1 MMKTKISRKI
11 ISVLISTLMVV
22 TLFSVAAVQPVAA
35 DVVAYSQYDSRWKNW
50 TYGEG
55 TIGGTGCGIL
65 SSVNAINYVSG
76 ISDIPGAV
84 DAIATWAH
92 NINAYNGTWGPSGGS
107 DRTALYPRITA
118 QFGDTYN
125 FQVTNDGTWATVYND
140 TLKSYISQGG
150 HAAIAHVA
158 YGHFIVLAD
167 YDSSD
172 DTFLVLDSAP
182 GDSGNTGNGV
192 AWLSPSQLNSSGN
205 TRMHVDWWCLL
216 ETTGGGGGGEDPGSE
231 VKPYLENGELWLN
244 DCNSMDGFGAV
255 GDTEVFVENDSRG
268 LTSTCMRNS
277 NPNSIGNGVGAM
289 AFYDYSGGNYA
300 DMTPYSYVRFSMWCG
315 IDYRTSDRQQDYFQ
329 VNFVT
334 QVDGSEQDGYNLNIP
349 ASMLRQGWNNDFV
362 FRLSDIGKA
371 VDTADWSKITRM
383 RYTWFNISGGD
394 SVEFNIDN
402 FVAFNAQTPY
412 FVNNELMLTSCDSTD
427 GWWSGSGE
435 MIPEDDSRGKRSM
448 WLKNDESF
456 KDHPAGVGLMAF
468 MDYSSGHRANISYYN
483 RMRFSM
489 WCSIDYAT
497 AGRNNDYFQ
506 VNLVTTAEGGEQDG
520 YNIHIPARAIH
531 QGWNNEFVI
540 DLTSLSKSID
550 AADMTKIDRMR
561 FTWFNMSNGD
571 NVSFNIDD
579 FICYNS
585 DDPPT
590 SFDFEDEDQVN
601 PVDTTKTFTIS
612 DCDSLDSWNI
622 YTGDTLTLDTAKK
635 TQGSASL
642 AAQQTGGLGIYYKFP
657 GTTDFSNVNYIT
669 FDFIPAAA
677 DMAAVADV
685 RVMLSSRDFINE
697 DNTNSNSWNEQFCD
711 LDVSGFKTMTL
722 KANEWN
728 HVTIPMAGRTATEGF
743 DITKVKKLGIQLLS
757 YYTDERPAGTVN
769 YEWVDNV
776 VAVVGEETPAE
787 TTVLCTC
794 ERDTEDVFDFCGNSH
809 SVVDGALK
817 VNSESTTA
825 SFPGKDGLYNMFY
838 CRVGRNYGDSDYTRS
853 FNYYKYA
860 HVEMLVKPENNNTLI
875 VTHGN
880 EQNNMEWQYLSEVG
894 VTGGRWQRVV
904 MPVSSIG
911 SAVQGE
917 TSYGL
922 NDVNLLHIAQTGAGS
937 LLVKNIALIT
947 EQYAA
952 ARSSAEQAYINAV
965 NAIGTVTGGSKAA
978 IDAAYA
984 KKADALKYINVQT
997 EEFNTASAALDA
1009 AQAAYEALGD
1019 ATAGDLDGDMR
1030 ITANDALIVL
1040 QHSVGKRT
1048 LTDAQKKVS
1057 DVNKDGKVNCLD
1069 ALMIL
1074 QASVGKRALQ

>member
-1 MMKTKISRKI
+1 MKTKISQKI
-11 ISVLISTLMVV
+11 ISVLLSTLMVV
-22 TLFSVAAVQPVAA
+22 TLFSVAAVQPAAA
-35 DVVAYSQYDSRWKNW
+35 DVVAYSQYDSRWSDW
-50 TYGEG
+50 TYGAG

-84 DAIATWAH
+84 DAIATWA
-92 NINAYNGTWGPSGGS
+92 NSINAFNGTWFPSGGS
-107 DRTALYPRITA
+107 DRTVLYPRITA

-125 FQVTNDGTWATVYND
+125 FQVTNDGTWDTVYND
-140 TLKSYISQGG
+140 TLRSYISQGG

-158 YGHFIVLAD
+158 YGHFLVLAA
-167 YDSSD
+167 YDPSD

-182 GDSGNTGNGV
+182 GVSGNTGNGV
-192 AWLSPSQLNSSGN
+192 AWLPPSQLNNSGN
-205 TRMHVDWWCLL
+205 SRMHVDWWCLL
-216 ETTGGGGGGEDPGSE
+216 ETTGGGGGDAPGSG
-231 VKPYLENGELWLN
+231 VGPYMENGELWLN
-244 DCNSMDGFGAV
+244 DCNTMDGFGAV
-255 GDTEVFVENDSRG
+255 GDTELFVENDSRG
-268 LTSTCMRNS
+268 LTSTCMRS
-277 NPNSIGNGVGAM
+277 TNPTSMSAGVGAM

-300 DMTPYSYVRFSMWCG
+300 DMTPYTYVRFSMWCG

-349 ASMLRQGWNNDFV
+349 ASMLRYGWNNDFV

-383 RYTWFNISGGD
+383 RYTWFNISGGEG
-394 SVEFNIDN
+394 VEFNIDN

-412 FVNNELMLTSCDSTD
+412 SVNNELMLTNCDSTD

-435 MIPEDDSRGKRSM
+435 MIPENDSRGKRSM

-468 MDYSSGHRANISYYN
+468 MDYSSGHSANISYYN

-497 AGRNNDYFQ
+497 AGRNDDFFQ
-506 VNLVTTAEGGEQDG
+506 INLVTTAEGGEQDG
-520 YNIHIPARAIH
+520 YNIHIPARAFH

-540 DLTSLSKSID
+540 DLTSLTKSID

-571 NVSFNIDD
+571 NVSFSVDD

-585 DDPPT
+585 DEPPT
-590 SFDFEDEDQVN
+590 SFEFSDPVN

-612 DCDSLDSWNI
+612 DCDSLDNWKI
-622 YTGDTLTLDTAKK
+622 YTGDTLTLDTTKK

-642 AAQQTGGLGIYYKFP
+642 APQHTGGLGLYYKFP

-677 DMAAVADV
+677 DMAAVSDV
-685 RVMLSSRDFINE
+685 RIMLSSRDFVNE
-697 DNTNSNSWNEQFCD
+697 DNSNSNSWNDQFCD

-728 HVTIPMAGRTATEGF
+728 HVTIPLAGSNATEGF
-743 DITKVKKLGIQLLS
+743 DITKVKKLGIQLLT
-757 YYTDERPAGTVN
+757 YYTDERPAGTMN
-769 YEWVDNV
+769 YEWLDNV

-787 TTVLCTC
+787 TTVICTC

-825 SFPGKDGLYNMFY
+825 SFPGRDGLYNMFY

-911 SAVQGE
+911 SAVQGDA
-917 TSYGL
+917 SIGL

-937 LLVKNIALIT
+937 LLVKNIALVT
-947 EQYAA
+947 EQYVAT
-952 ARSSAEQAYINAV
+952 RSSAEQAYINAV
-965 NAIGTVTGGSKAA
+965 NAIGTVTRNSKAA

-984 KKADALKYINVQT
+984 KKTEALKYINVQT
-997 EEFNTASAALDA
+997 EEFNTASAKLDA
-1009 AQAAYEALGD
+1009 AQAAYDNLGKEM
-1019 ATAGDLDGDMR
+1019 AGDLDGDMR

-1040 QHSVGKRT
+1040 QNTVGKIT
-1048 LTDAQKKVS
+1048 LTDAQRKVS
-1057 DVNKDGKVNCLD
+1057 DINKDGKVNTID
-1069 ALMIL
+1069 ALLIL
-1074 QASVGKRALQ
+1074 QSAVNKLTV

>member
-1 MMKTKISRKI
+1 MKSNCVFRKATVLLLSLMLVTAFFPACLGIPASADSLPKIW
-11 ISVLISTLMVV
+11 L
-22 TLFSVAAVQPVAA
+22 
-35 DVVAYSQYDSRWKNW
+35 
-50 TYGEG
+50 
-55 TIGGTGCGIL
+55 
-65 SSVNAINYVSG
+65 
-76 ISDIPGAV
+76 
-84 DAIATWAH
+84 DAGH
-92 NINAYNGTWGPSGGS
+92 GGS
-107 DRTALYPRITA
+107 DPGATNGDRHEADDNLRITLAVGAKLEKIGFSVGYSRTTDVAVDLGDRVPMAAEWGAEYLVSFHRNSAGATATGLEDFYHFKESTDSKSYKLASALQEKTLAATGWVNRGVKADGNPDDGDIGLRITRNCWERGIAGSLIELGFISNNSDNEIYDRCFDAMATALA
-118 QFGDTYN
+118 N
-125 FQVTNDGTWATVYND
+125 A
-140 TLKSYISQGG
+140 ISEC
-150 HAAIAHVA
+150 A
-158 YGHFIVLAD
+158 
-167 YDSSD
+167 
-172 DTFLVLDSAP
+172 
-182 GDSGNTGNGV
+182 
-192 AWLSPSQLNSSGN
+192 
-205 TRMHVDWWCLL
+205 
-216 ETTGGGGGGEDPGSE
+216 GGGKVEDDA
-231 VKPYLENGELWLN
+231 VKPYIENGELWLN
-244 DCNSMDGFGAV
+244 DCNSLNGFGAV
-255 GDTEVFVENDSRG
+255 GSTELFVENDSRG
-268 LTSTCMRNS
+268 LTSMCMRN
-277 NPNSIGNGVGAM
+277 PNGCKGDSAGVGAM

-300 DMTPYSYVRFSMWCG
+300 DVTPYNKIRFSMWCG
-315 IDYRTSDRQQDYFQ
+315 IDYASSNRQEDYFQ

-334 QVDGSEQDGYNLNIP
+334 QVEGYEQDGYNLNIP
-349 ASMLRQGWNNDFV
+349 ASKLRQGWNNDFV
-362 FRLSDIGKA
+362 FDISDIGKA

-383 RYTWFNISGGD
+383 RYTWFNISQGD

-402 FVAFNAQTPY
+402 FVAYYEEP
-412 FVNNELMLTSCDSTD
+412 TD
-427 GWWSGSGE
+427 
-435 MIPEDDSRGKRSM
+435 P
-448 WLKNDESF
+448 
-456 KDHPAGVGLMAF
+456 
-468 MDYSSGHRANISYYN
+468 
-483 RMRFSM
+483 
-489 WCSIDYAT
+489 
-497 AGRNNDYFQ
+497 
-506 VNLVTTAEGGEQDG
+506 
-520 YNIHIPARAIH
+520 
-531 QGWNNEFVI
+531 
-540 DLTSLSKSID
+540 
-550 AADMTKIDRMR
+550 
-561 FTWFNMSNGD
+561 
-571 NVSFNIDD
+571 
-579 FICYNS
+579 
-585 DDPPT
+585 
-590 SFDFEDEDQVN
+590 VN

-612 DCDSLDSWNI
+612 DCDSLDSWKI
-622 YTGDTLTLDTAKK
+622 YTGDTLNLDTAKK

-642 AAQQTGGLGIYYKFP
+642 AAQQTGGLGLYYKFP
-657 GTTDFSNVNYIT
+657 GTTDFSNVSYIT

-677 DMAAVADV
+677 DMAAAADV
-685 RVMLSSRDFINE
+685 RLMLSSRDFINE
-697 DNTNSNSWNEQFCD
+697 DNTNSNSWNDQFCD
-711 LDVSGFKTMTL
+711 LNVSGFKTMTL

-728 HVTIPMAGRTATEGF
+728 HVTIPMAGLTAAEGF

-937 LLVKNIALIT
+937 LLVKNIALVT

-965 NAIGTVTGGSKAA
+965 NAIGTVTTNSKAA

-984 KKADALKYINVQT
+984 KKAEALKYINVQT

-1009 AQAAYEALGD
+1009 AQAAYDDLGKE
-1019 ATAGDLDGDMR
+1019 TAGDLDGDMR

-1048 LTDAQKKVS
+1048 LTDVQLKVS

-1074 QASVGKRALQ
+1074 QASVGRRVL